1 MEEQGRKVLIDKIEG
16 ELDALAGDMEEFAR
30 VYEEDPT
37 CWQGE
42 AAKEEA
48 CYITADIGEFREKT
62 AKIKEQIGVMRGA
75 E

>member
-1 MEEQGRKVLIDKIEG
+1 MEEQDRKVLIDKIEG
-16 ELDALAGDMEEFAR
+16 ELDVLAGDMEEFAR

-48 CYITADIGEFREKT
+48 CYITADIGEFREQT
-62 AKIKEQIGVMRGA
+62 AKIREELGMMREA
-75 E
+75 K